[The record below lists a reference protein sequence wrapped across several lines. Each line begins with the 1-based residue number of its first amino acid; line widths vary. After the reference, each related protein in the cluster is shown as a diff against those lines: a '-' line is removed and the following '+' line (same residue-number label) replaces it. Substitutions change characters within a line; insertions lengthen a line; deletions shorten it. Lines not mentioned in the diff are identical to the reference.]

1 MPDTKKGRERSGLT
15 KRAQLEAELAAR
27 EVASL
32 DEPDV
37 SPLDVDLEDLE
48 ELEELAVEEADD

>member
-15 KRAQLEAELAAR
+15 KRAQLEAELAEREAAAR
-27 EVASL
+27 

-37 SPLDVDLEDLE
+37 SPLEVDLE
-48 ELEELAVEEADD
+48 ELLDEGTDD

>member
-1 MPDTKKGRERSGLT
+1 MPDTKKGRERTGLT

-27 EVASL
+27 EAAAR

-37 SPLDVDLEDLE
+37 SPLDVALE
-48 ELEELAVEEADD
+48 ELVAEEREEADG